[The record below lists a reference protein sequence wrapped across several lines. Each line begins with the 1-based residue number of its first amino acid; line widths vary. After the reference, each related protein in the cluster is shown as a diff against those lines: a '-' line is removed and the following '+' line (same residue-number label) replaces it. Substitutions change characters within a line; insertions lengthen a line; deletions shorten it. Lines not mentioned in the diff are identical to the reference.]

1 MVVLSQL
8 AEVNAC
14 DLWEDASHVNYRYC
28 AEKCRM
34 RNEEGTQF
42 LMDGLSH
49 DDTEYMLGE
58 AKEYGCTE
66 EFLAAWESGI
76 EAGGE
81 FVMFYVG

>member
-1 MVVLSQL
+1 MLMSQI
-8 AEVNAC
+8 AEVNANEFW
-14 DLWEDASHVNYRYC
+14 DNQSHVNYRYC

-34 RNEEGTQF
+34 KNEEGTQF

-49 DDTEYMLGE
+49 GDEEYMLGA

-66 EFLAAWESGI
+66 EFLAAWKRGI

>member
-1 MVVLSQL
+1 
-8 AEVNAC
+8 
-14 DLWEDASHVNYRYC
+14 
-28 AEKCRM
+28 M